1 MTEIVVI
8 FNNRKRLQLGKVLT
22 TVYWRV
28 FFILVLVV
36 RPLFTTTLRFPAQF
50 CPLFAARTL
59 SQTTSPHSALIFPCE
74 SKIKAPLPSPLP
86 SSWTS
91 NTYLLPPWPTSPSN
105 FTNVSSSLAQ
115 TRMTLWLRELGCLV
129 ARQLTPIRSHF
140 TSTLCRGSNMR
151 QMTKKQGKFPILPQI
166 KTRSLVCQAVSDPI
180 SSYGS
185 TVRLQWCHGMRSYFL
200 YDCLPWKGS
209 R

>member
-36 RPLFTTTLRFPAQF
+36 CPLFTTTLRFPAQF

-74 SKIKAPLPSPLP
+74 SKIKAPLPS
-86 SSWTS
+86 SF
-91 NTYLLPPWPTSPSN
+91 LL
-105 FTNVSSSLAQ
+105 NVQYIL
-115 TRMTLWLRELGCLV
+115 
-129 ARQLTPIRSHF
+129 
-140 TSTLCRGSNMR
+140 TSTVAHLS
-151 QMTKKQGKFPILPQI
+151 IEL
-166 KTRSLVCQAVSDPI
+166 
-180 SSYGS
+180 
-185 TVRLQWCHGMRSYFL
+185 H
-200 YDCLPWKGS
+200 
-209 R
+209 